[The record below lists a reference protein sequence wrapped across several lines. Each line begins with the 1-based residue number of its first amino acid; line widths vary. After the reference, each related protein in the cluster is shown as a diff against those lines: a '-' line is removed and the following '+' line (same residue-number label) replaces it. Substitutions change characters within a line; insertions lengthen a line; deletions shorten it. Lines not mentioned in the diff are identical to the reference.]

1 MYDAHCGDALIES
14 FRYVVISY
22 SVVHDVYFYIPSA
35 SRYRLYISERFVR
48 KTIVLLIF
56 SVQTRLK
63 SHLLHHTGC
72 INLDLLH
79 HTGCIN
85 LHLLYHTGILLQMLY
100 MLIGYITCYLFLDI
114 PR

>member
-1 MYDAHCGDALIES
+1 ML
-14 FRYVVISY
+14 
-22 SVVHDVYFYIPSA
+22 
-35 SRYRLYISERFVR
+35 
-48 KTIVLLIF
+48 
-56 SVQTRLK
+56 LK
-63 SHLLHHTGC
+63 SKDFRDLNQPGCRASPAHMNSPLHLLHHTGC